1 MKSKENTFNEVLAL
15 MSQNEMGI
23 AYKVLNRYGDNPN
36 KLLDMTKKILE
47 HNYIPNLGDEDSAL
61 IKKYMM
67 ISIMAGSQVLQVL
80 SFFDF
85 QSKNFPRTIQAKVL
99 SEIDIG
105 IPVSNLLLTE
115 NSVKQALE
123 LVISNNV
130 CSFING
136 SR

>member
-1 MKSKENTFNEVLAL
+1 MKRALEKISRMKSNENTFNEVFAL

-23 AYKVLNRYGDNPN
+23 AYKVLNRYGNNPD

-47 HNYIPNLGDEDSAL
+47 YDYIPNIGDEESKM

-85 QSKNFPRTIQAKVL
+85 QSKNFPKTIRLKV
-99 SEIDIG
+99 
-105 IPVSNLLLTE
+105 
-115 NSVKQALE
+115 
-123 LVISNNV
+123 
-130 CSFING
+130 
-136 SR
+136 